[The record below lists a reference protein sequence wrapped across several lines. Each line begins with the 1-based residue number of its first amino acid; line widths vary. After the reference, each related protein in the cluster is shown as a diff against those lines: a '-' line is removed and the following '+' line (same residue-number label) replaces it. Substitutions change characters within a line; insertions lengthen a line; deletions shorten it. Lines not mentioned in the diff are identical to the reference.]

1 VNDSLVGMSEC
12 FSQLLFHGAPETV
25 AAVQWGA
32 YAVGALCALFAY
44 IYLRC
49 KLLRAGLCPVP
60 DSPSDTHPAYNVDGH
75 YTAPVVLFAFLIGA
89 SCRASIYLFAVICGS
104 LKCTRAVL
112 TLGSALEAGV
122 STIFVG
128 LGEDPQI
135 MAERS
140 PALFSVRIQ
149 LRCHASSPLTLRPPR

>member
-1 VNDSLVGMSEC
+1 
-12 FSQLLFHGAPETV
+12 
-25 AAVQWGA
+25 
-32 YAVGALCALFAY
+32 
-44 IYLRC
+44 
-49 KLLRAGLCPVP
+49 VP

-89 SCRASIYLFAVICGS
+89 SCRASIPVCCSLRS
-104 LKCTRAVL
+104 LKSICAVL

-140 PALFSVRIQ
+140 PALFSVRVQ